1 MTARLLPLPP
11 LPAGRPPAPG
21 AVPAGAT
28 MSVALFNDP
37 ADRADIASQAVS
49 QGLRRLLRRCGAV
62 VRSAAYRGDWQ
73 SLTVETAGLVV
84 PAPMRADLSDL
95 FQEVDAVVVAG
106 GRSLC
111 GGRGRHLLAVL
122 AAAQRAGLPTF
133 LVDTVLDRMPEGSGR
148 AVLAALSDCTVPDAA
163 TARLLRA
170 HGIAHREVPDA
181 IFAAEFLET
190 ATCDLRGHLVLL
202 DLDPPALVGAEVRAL
217 CDAWTGPIREYADVD
232 RMHVLDWRHTI
243 ANLRTAAVAVCGSHH
258 AACLAMAAGVP
269 FVRLDA
275 AELPLVDG
283 HGRPDQYPAAAA
295 DRSRPLAE
303 RIAAACAD
311 REWFSAMGAACE
323 YLLPLATFATLVPGL
338 APVVRP
344 SRPGARRG
352 HDEALDAVRR
362 TTPVGGSVLHAG
374 AGTGRLVEALT
385 ASGYRAWG
393 TDAAWRLA
401 HPDRQRYSVGTPWA
415 LPFADHVFSTV
426 VISAGWLDHLELDD
440 LDAALA
446 EVARVASETVV
457 LEVSGRALRAR
468 RAVDG
473 ERRETWWEERLDL
486 HGFRAPLTHGPIATG
501 PKTLLVMQAAAA
513 VCGGCGRTHTRAP
526 RRHDDQPSAAV
537 VAQVATRGSA
547 TRG

>member
-1 MTARLLPLPP
+1 MTARLLPLP
-11 LPAGRPPAPG
+11 APPADRQPAPK
-21 AVPAGAT
+21 AVPSGAT
-28 MSVALFNDP
+28 MAVALFNDP

-49 QGLRRLLRRCGAV
+49 QGLRRLLRRRGAV
-62 VRSAAYRGDWQ
+62 VRSVAYRGDWQ
-73 SLTVETAGLVV
+73 SLTVEATGLVV
-84 PAPMRADLSDL
+84 PAPMQAELREL
-95 FQEVDAVVVAG
+95 FEEVDAVVVAA

-111 GGRGRHLLAVL
+111 AGRGRHLLAVL

-133 LVDTVLDRMPEGSGR
+133 LVDTILDRMPEGDGR
-148 AVLAALSDCTVPDAA
+148 TVLAALCDCTVPDAA

-190 ATCDLRGHLVLL
+190 PVHDLREHLVLL
-202 DLDPPALVGAEVRAL
+202 DLDPLALASAEVGALR
-217 CDAWTGPIREYADVD
+217 DAWPGPIREYGDGD
-232 RMHVLDWRHTI
+232 RMRVLDWRHTI
-243 ANLRTAAVAVCGSHH
+243 ANVRSAAAVVCGSHH

-275 AELPLVDG
+275 DELPLVDG
-283 HGRPDQYPAAAA
+283 HGRPDQYPAAA

-303 RIAAACAD
+303 RVAAARAD
-311 REWFSAMGAACE
+311 LEWFSAMATACE
-323 YLLPLATFATLVPGL
+323 YLLPLTTFASLLPGL

-344 SRPGARRG
+344 VRAGAPGAF
-352 HDEALDAVRR
+352 DDAIDAVRR

-374 AGTGRLVEALT
+374 AGTGRLVEALA

-446 EVARVASETVV
+446 EVARVARDTVV

-486 HGFRAPLTHGPIATG
+486 HGFRAPLTHGPIAT
-501 PKTLLVMQAAAA
+501 PPTTLLVMQAAAA
-513 VCGGCGRTHTRAP
+513 VCGGCGRTHTRATH
-526 RRHDDQPSAAV
+526 RHGDRPSAAV
-537 VAQVATRGSA
+537 VAQVAARGSA

>member
-1 MTARLLPLPP
+1 MTARLLPLPA
-11 LPAGRPPAPG
+11 LPADRQLGPH

-37 ADRADIASQAVS
+37 ADRGDIASQAVS
-49 QGLRRLLRRCGAV
+49 QGIRRLLRRRGAV

-73 SLTVETAGLVV
+73 SLSVEATGLVV
-84 PAPMRADLSDL
+84 PAPMQAELRDL
-95 FQEVDAVVVAG
+95 FQEVDAVVVAA

-133 LVDTVLDRMPEGSGR
+133 LVNTILDRMPEGDGR
-148 AVLAALSDCTVPDAA
+148 TVLAALSDCTVPDAA
-163 TARLLRA
+163 TGRLLRA

-190 ATCDLRGHLVLL
+190 PTHDLRDHLVLF
-202 DLDPPALVGAEVRAL
+202 DLDPLALASAEVRAL
-217 CDAWTGPIREYADVD
+217 RAAWGGPIREYTDAEPM
-232 RMHVLDWRHTI
+232 RALEWRHTI
-243 ANLRTAAVAVCGSHH
+243 ANLRTASAVVCGSHH

-275 AELPLVDG
+275 AELPQVDG
-283 HGRPDQYPAAAA
+283 HGRPDQCPAAAA
-295 DRSRPLAE
+295 DPSRPLVE
-303 RIAAACAD
+303 RVAAARAEV
-311 REWFSAMGAACE
+311 EWFSAMGAACE
-323 YLLPLATFATLVPGL
+323 YLLPLSTFASLVPGL

-344 SRPGARRG
+344 VRAGGTNDDAI
-352 HDEALDAVRR
+352 DAVRR

-374 AGTGRLVEALT
+374 AGTGRLVEALA

-401 HPDRQRYSVGTPWA
+401 HPDRQRYSIGTPWA

-446 EVARVASETVV
+446 EVARVARETVV

-486 HGFRAPLTHGPIATG
+486 HGFRAPLASGPIALG
-501 PKTLLVMQAAAA
+501 PRTLLVMQASTA
-513 VCGGCGRTHTRAP
+513 VCGGCGRAAARPP

-537 VAQVATRGSA
+537 VGLVAARGSA
-547 TRG
+547 TRR